1 MSSAFTCQCN
11 VIGYLLRVNEIDDYV
26 PLNRDAVGAVGIVQE
41 GDFHAFDVC
50 DIGNAPVTFL
60 SVTIGADVGDAQR
73 IQGMASA
80 HQSLVAAVQTVVVG
94 GQEQVKTH
102 VTQLLGIAVGCT
114 EARITRVGL
123 SAQGTLQVDH
133 GKVGP
138 DDIVLEVLEALA
150 VVVGPVGLLGG
161 KPYTGYPC
169 FSAPDS
175 YAQRLKDVG
184 FDLFLTANN
193 HCLDRRDK
201 GLVRTCQTLDS
212 LHIPHIGT
220 YRDQQERD
228 RLVPYI
234 VNVKG
239 IKIAFLDYTYGTN
252 GIPVQGNVIV
262 NLLDQQQIE
271 RDIVLARE
279 RGADAICVNLHWGI
293 EYQLKPVA
301 AQRTLADWL
310 VAQGVDLII
319 GGHPHVVEPMEMRYS
334 QEYDKNVLL
343 VYSMGNFISN
353 QSDIDTRG
361 GAMV

>member
-1 MSSAFTCQCN
+1 M
-11 VIGYLLRVNEIDDYV
+11 
-26 PLNRDAVGAVGIVQE
+26 
-41 GDFHAFDVC
+41 
-50 DIGNAPVTFL
+50 L
-60 SVTIGADVGDAQR
+60 SVVSLLQSNYTIDLMFVGDAMQHAPQ
-73 IQGMASA
+73 IT
-80 HQSLVAAVQTVVVG
+80 AAQQPDGSYDYTPCF
-94 GQEQVKTH
+94 QYIE
-102 VTQLLGIAVGCT
+102 
-114 EARITRVGL
+114 
-123 SAQGTLQVDH
+123 
-133 GKVGP
+133 
-138 DDIVLEVLEALA
+138 DDIKGADLA
-150 VVVGPVGLLGG
+150 VVNLECPLGG
-161 KPYTGYPC
+161 RPYTGYPC

-212 LHIPHIGT
+212 LCIPHIGT

-228 RLVPYI
+228 RRVPYI

-252 GIPVQGNVIV
+252 GIPIQGNVIV
-262 NLLDQQQIE
+262 NLIDQQQIE
-271 RDIVLARE
+271 NDIALARE

-334 QEYDKNVLL
+334 KEYDKNVLL

-361 GAMV
+361 GAMVKVSLKLETANPSSRTRATNSSSSRSPSPAARTMSSSPSRVPTSCVPTPKASSSASCSAPTTW

>member
-1 MSSAFTCQCN
+1 MN
-11 VIGYLLRVNEIDDYV
+11 LLSI
-26 PLNRDAVGAVGIVQE
+26 LL
-41 GDFHAFDVC
+41 
-50 DIGNAPVTFL
+50 L
-60 SVTIGADVGDAQR
+60 SVVSLLQSDHTVNLVFVGDAMQHAPQ
-73 IQGMASA
+73 IT
-80 HQSLVAAVQTVVVG
+80 AAQ
-94 GQEQVKTH
+94 QPD
-102 VTQLLGIAVGCT
+102 
-114 EARITRVGL
+114 
-123 SAQGTLQVDH
+123 GTYDYTPCFQYIE
-133 GKVGP
+133 
-138 DDIVLEVLEALA
+138 DDIQWADLA
-150 VVVGPVGLLGG
+150 VVNLECPLGG

-361 GAMV
+361 GAMVKVSMRLENGKPVIVEPRYKLFFVQKPVAHGENYVLIPEARPDLLRSDAKAEFTRFMQRTHDLVMSNNKDVPCEQ